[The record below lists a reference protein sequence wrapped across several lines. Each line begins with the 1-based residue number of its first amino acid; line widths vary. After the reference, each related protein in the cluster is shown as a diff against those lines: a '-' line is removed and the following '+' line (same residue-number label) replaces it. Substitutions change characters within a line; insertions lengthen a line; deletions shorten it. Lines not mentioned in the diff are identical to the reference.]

1 MILLQC
7 ANLFFGKR
15 RPLRIHLKAVCQ
27 ILIKDGQRQGI
38 SSNGDVLQNFSDV
51 NRSNQVDLG
60 LEDSVLA
67 RFRILQ
73 HQVESYLN
81 KTLVQ
86 GTNILDN
93 ISQRGNSS
101 GLDKVH
107 NVEIEDHLKKTV
119 DLSLADSDPVMAG
132 SF

>member
-1 MILLQC
+1 MPDL
-7 ANLFFGKR
+7 NKGWT
-15 RPLRIHLKAVCQ
+15 
-27 ILIKDGQRQGI
+27 QRQDI

-67 RFRILQ
+67 RFRIPQ
-73 HQVESYLN
+73 HQVEGSSN

-107 NVEIEDHLKKTV
+107 NVGIEDHSKKTL
-119 DLSLADSDPVMAG
+119 DLSLADSDPVMARFRILQDRIEG
-132 SF
+132 SPSNITRAKW